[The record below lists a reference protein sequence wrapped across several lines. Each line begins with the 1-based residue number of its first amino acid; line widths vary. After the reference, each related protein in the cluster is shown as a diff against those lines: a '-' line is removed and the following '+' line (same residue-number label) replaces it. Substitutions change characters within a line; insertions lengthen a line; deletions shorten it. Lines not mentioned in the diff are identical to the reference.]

1 MTTNFYSHSYA
12 NLSEYKAWI
21 AVRGLVGSV
30 GTDASD
36 DLSIEI
42 ILKGVSRYIEQ
53 QTGRHFAPYIETRY
67 YDLPPADT
75 LESRVLRLDD
85 DLLEIITLTNGNG
98 TVIPST
104 EYNLHPRNRSPH
116 YGIRLDDDSIYSW
129 VGSGTGSTHG
139 VIAVYGI
146 WGYHNRYAQAW
157 ATGTTTSEDLD
168 ISEEGISVAAST
180 VFSIYGVGS
189 LVRFDNELGY
199 LISVGGATLITCT
212 RGENYSTPATHASGI
227 TVHLWNTQSDIKDAC
242 LMIAQNVYGLRSGQ
256 SGGGKITVSAAG
268 VVIRPEEVPPLV
280 QKTLMGYR
288 DIT

>member
-1 MTTNFYSHSYA
+1 MSTLNAYA
-12 NLSEYKAWI
+12 TLGEYKAWI
-21 AVRGLVGSV
+21 AVRGLAGSV

-36 DLSIEI
+36 DTSIEI
-42 ILKGVSRYIEQ
+42 ILKGVSHYIEQ
-53 QTGRHFAPYIETRY
+53 QTGRHFTPYIETRY
-67 YDLPPADT
+67 YDLPPVDA
-75 LESRVLRLDD
+75 LEPRVLRLDD

-98 TVIPST
+98 TIIPST
-104 EYNLHPRNRSPH
+104 EYALHPRNRSPY

-157 ATGTTTSEDLD
+157 AIGSTTSEALD
-168 ISEEGISVAAST
+168 TSEADISVALSAIFST
-180 VFSIYGVGS
+180 YGVGS
-189 LVRFDNELGY
+189 LIRFDNELGY
-199 LISVGGATLITCT
+199 LTAIGGANEIDCT
-212 RGENYSTPATHASGI
+212 RGENYSTPAAHLSGI
-227 TVHLWNTQSDIKDAC
+227 TVYIWNIQSDIKDAC

-280 QKTLMGYR
+280 QKSLISYR